1 MIKYFVL
8 TLFKAALNKVNTKYL
23 IKDYQALIEKGMETG
38 NAPPDLLRHWQN
50 KIDELEDDQ
59 RNGKGAELDRKAEN
73 LDRIAEQN
81 TRKFL
86 QGTATYVGRTRMET
100 SRSSYEPGYG
110 VGGAGRVQW
119 PPESGGS
126 ASKSSNFVDYGRYY
140 PPGRSH
146 PSHPGQTGGN

>member
-1 MIKYFVL
+1 MITVQIFWRSVMRRYFGFYGTFTTMILEIQRQNPFPKRLQPALPLIFLLVSCVGMHL
-8 TLFKAALNKVNTKYL
+8 QADVIDDILAAKDAKIKAALNKVNTKYL

-86 QGTATYVGRTRMET
+86 QGTA
-100 SRSSYEPGYG
+100 
-110 VGGAGRVQW
+110 
-119 PPESGGS
+119 
-126 ASKSSNFVDYGRYY
+126 
-140 PPGRSH
+140 
-146 PSHPGQTGGN
+146 